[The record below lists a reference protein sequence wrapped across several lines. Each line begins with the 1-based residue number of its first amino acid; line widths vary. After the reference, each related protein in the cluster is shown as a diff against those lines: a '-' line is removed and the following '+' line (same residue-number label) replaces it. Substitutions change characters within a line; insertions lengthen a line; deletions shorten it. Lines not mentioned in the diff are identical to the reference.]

1 MINKLNK
8 IFFLIISSILNPK
21 KFFSVLYK
29 KIFSIPELNSLSKI
43 KNEYI
48 RKKYFNFLI
57 NLSKKNLQFKK
68 LFFEDKKNIQC
79 DIFFNLNNGWDQ
91 DFIRSLSNN
100 GVIVIDNVLPENEKK
115 KIQSYFLELEKAD
128 NQKKTFDKKWLIKP
142 ITTSTLTKK
151 RIVSKTDFTEFPNL
165 QKLNDFFSKQIFGQ
179 KLDSEPEFFVD
190 KSLSIPEEIIPG
202 DNTIHIDRYLPNV
215 KMIYSPFLI
224 DNKSAPFSYILGSHK
239 INETYKEMILNNK
252 FKDLDNLTFLDKKN
266 KQKIFTL
273 KENSLIIFLANGFH
287 GRTPF
292 FDLGK
297 RMVLF
302 LQYSKA
308 FNLLSYFN
316 YRKFN
321 N

>member
-1 MINKLNK
+1 MYQSKK
-8 IFFLIISSILNPK
+8 FFNLLIKSILSPK
-21 KFFSVLYK
+21 KFFQILYK
-29 KIFSIPELNSLSKI
+29 RIFAIPELNSLSKI

-48 RKKYFNFLI
+48 RKKYFHFLI

-68 LFFEDKKNIQC
+68 LFFEDKKNIKY
-79 DIFFNLNNGWDQ
+79 DIFFNLNDGWDQ
-91 DFIRSLSNN
+91 DFINSLSNN
-100 GVIVIDNVLPENEKK
+100 GIVVIDNVLPDNEKK
-115 KIQSYFLELEKAD
+115 KIQSYFLELEEAD
-128 NQKKTFDKKWLIKP
+128 NKKKTFNKKWLIKP
-142 ITTSTLTKK
+142 IITNTPTKK

-165 QKLNDFFSKQIFGQ
+165 QELNDFFSRQLFGQ
-179 KLDSEPEFFVD
+179 KLDSEPEFYVD
-190 KSLSIPEEIIPG
+190 KSLSIPEEIISG

-215 KMIYSPFLI
+215 KMIYSPFFI
-224 DNKSAPFSYILGSHK
+224 DNSSAPFSYVLGSHK

-266 KQKIFTL
+266 NQKVFTL
-273 KENSLIIFLANGFH
+273 NENSLIIFLANGFH

-292 FDLGK
+292 FDLSK